1 MNRTKRYVILIFA
14 LLMSFTGI
22 GQKGITT
29 LGMQYKPIIPNRIIG
44 TYEQDFSVDNFQSSI
59 QQKLGHSFGMVIRQ
73 GITNVVSFE
82 TGLVF
87 TQRNFRLNFAV
98 EDSGYAA
105 QDKVGIIGYEI
116 PLKGLIFIRL
126 GEGLFMNTAIG
137 ASFNY
142 FPSDVRVTVPIRNNQ
157 YFLQEGARLNRVQG
171 ALLTN
176 IGFEYR
182 TKKSGYFYL
191 GSSFNLPFASIITF
205 AMSYEYP
212 PGQLLAIENIRGS
225 YLTLDLRYYFHE
237 KPETKPNNR

>member
-1 MNRTKRYVILIFA
+1 MTVN
-14 LLMSFTGI
+14 
-22 GQKGITT
+22 GQKGVTT
-29 LGMQYKPIIPNRIIG
+29 IGMQYKPIIPNRIIG
-44 TYEQDFSVDNFQSSI
+44 TYEQDFSVDNFESSI
-59 QQKLGHSFGMVIRQ
+59 KQKLGHSFGMVIRQ
-73 GITNVVSFE
+73 GITDVVSFE

-87 TQRNFRLNFAV
+87 TQRNFGLNFAL

-105 QDKVGIIGYEI
+105 QDNVGIIGYEI
-116 PLKGLIFIRL
+116 PFKGLVFIRL
-126 GEGLFMNTAIG
+126 GDGLYMNTAIG

-142 FPSDVRVTVPIRNNQ
+142 FPSDVTVTVPIRNNQ

-212 PGQLLAIENIRGS
+212 PGKILAIENIRGS
-225 YLTLDLRYYFHE
+225 YLTLDLRYYFNE
-237 KPETKPNNR
+237 KPYTKTNNR